1 MWSAINIPW
10 LLVSSV
16 QGSGADGLKLA
27 LAKLRETPGPE
38 GAFPVLTI
46 HDEIVIET
54 PADKVDEAQ
63 TWLEKAMVEGMQKC
77 LTKVPVVVDIKVIEA
92 WE

>member
-1 MWSAINIPW
+1 M
-10 LLVSSV
+10 

-27 LAKLRETPGPE
+27 LAKLREIPGPE

-54 PADKVDEAQ
+54 PADKVDEAKA
-63 TWLEKAMVEGMQKC
+63 WLEKAMVEGMQEC
-77 LTKVPVVVDIKVIEA
+77 LTKVPVVVDI
-92 WE
+92 